1 MAVSWFVLYAY
12 NSANVM
18 FEINEVRNK
27 SVIKMSYLLSCPMS
41 EIRGASCCKQLKK

>member
-1 MAVSWFVLYAY
+1 MEILTLRQIIAVVPYVAVSWFVLYAY

-27 SVIKMSYLLSCPMS
+27 IV
-41 EIRGASCCKQLKK
+41 